1 MTQRSGNNLAIAT
14 ALDELFGLKRIYKE
28 CHDRIQSCFIMGN
41 SRVNP
46 PKIGKNGY
54 PEPGFN
60 CHTNQYGG
68 LEGMRQ
74 KLWALTTLMVILHT
88 GRLLNIDIEILGQG
102 DNIVVLVHWK
112 FYQKSSRAI
121 LRQEFLD
128 QLEINFT
135 NMGLTMKQ
143 SETWVSSRLF
153 EYGKN
158 RWLNGVQVSQG
169 TKRASRVISDE
180 NDGLSTFESE
190 PALQKIKNNPARIYN
205 VDNTGLTKVQ
215 SKHSSILSLKGKRQ
229 IDGITSAER
238 GSLITMVTCMNAAG
252 GFVPSM
258 LVFPRKN
265 FKVELLDG
273 APPGTIAEC
282 YPSGWIQQHLFS
294 GANGLATLSSMRS
307 HQLMIQ

>member
-1 MTQRSGNNLAIAT
+1 MTQRSGNNLAKAT

-68 LEGMRQ
+68 LEGVRQ

-180 NDGLSTFESE
+180 NDGLSTFES
-190 PALQKIKNNPARIYN
+190 
-205 VDNTGLTKVQ
+205 GL
-215 SKHSSILSLKGKRQ
+215 SSISTACETVAKSDYIPDSAFLCYSTELSAYLIRYQ
-229 IDGITSAER
+229 INPIDNLAFRSLQYWPSVIGGLPLSNLLSHTIR
-238 GSLITMVTCMNAAG
+238 GHDDSLVIWLNLYRTILIHE
-252 GFVPSM
+252 P
-258 LVFPRKN
+258 LL
-265 FKVELLDG
+265 FKKKM
-273 APPGTIAEC
+273 
-282 YPSGWIQQHLFS
+282 S
-294 GANGLATLSSMRS
+294 
-307 HQLMIQ
+307 